1 MREEKFH
8 IYLNDDEYSRLI
20 MGHFFGTYFDIFKHL
35 SCVIL
40 TNPTT
45 SSIIINDI
53 LPNCISSSGIL
64 YEKQYERHC
73 LFVDF
78 IEMAGD

>member
-45 SSIIINDI
+45 SSITINDLFCRIVYRQVAYFTKNNMRGIVCSLI
-53 LPNCISSSGIL
+53 L
-64 YEKQYERHC
+64 
-73 LFVDF
+73 
-78 IEMAGD
+78 